1 MRDFIPPGAM
11 APGDAPGTRST
22 SANGGKAVGLLMLS
36 VAGLPV
42 PPWFS
47 LPNHLTAEWL
57 EESDATLIA
66 RLSPALEA
74 WTREGFAGLAL
85 RSSALD
91 EDSATSSK
99 AGQYHT
105 AFASTAEDIPAAFR
119 SVALSGGPAPIPVIV
134 QAMVQPD
141 IAGVAFSANPAAAQP
156 RTLLIEMVRGH
167 GAALVDGSATPE
179 EIHFDLDAYTESDS
193 LFMQIASVM
202 YMAELFVWGAAADV
216 EWCSRD
222 GQLWLL
228 QMRPVT
234 AMQLDPA
241 LLPDEPHSSWFFDQ
255 RFPNPI
261 SPFTRDT
268 LLRLVADVALGD
280 ALRMRG
286 AAVPEPLLH
295 FHAGRA
301 YAPQRLFETMLRG
314 APRWWLSQD
323 LRQIFGAKGKAGG
336 GPLATL
342 HYAWCAGVTVLK
354 NFRDVFLNLRAWDAF
369 ARELPGAL
377 AQVSATPENWE
388 QFEQDWRRCDALSR
402 RYLEIH
408 RWSILWADYGY
419 RAYQMLQA
427 LLPSATAARL
437 DARLKQCILLPTTA
451 ANAAYA
457 EWREHRTPENGKT
470 IVEIYGDR
478 STSLDYAIPT
488 WREIVEGDRL
498 KPGAPSLQ
506 SSLEAGAKRAVET
519 AQSPSLNP
527 LRLLARLLE
536 LREVQRFTWEH
547 ILARQRRMVMH
558 MMMGLMERG
567 MNIGDHVWLFT
578 WDELHKAVSQGIA
591 PSARELRLRR
601 HEQFLYASIHPPAL
615 LAPDQPAPAT
625 SGTGLAGLG
634 ASPGIVEGIALHIPN
649 PITPSKIPPGSILI
663 LRALDPA
670 CTGIMQQA
678 AGLIVERGGLLSHAS
693 ILAREYRVPMVIG
706 VDNAMGVI
714 PPGAKV
720 RIDGTRGT
728 IEM

>member
-11 APGDAPGTRST
+11 APGDAPGTRSP

-179 EIHFDLDAYTESDS
+179 KIHFDLDAYTESDS
-193 LFMQIASVM
+193 LFMQIAAVM
-202 YMAELFVWGAAADV
+202 YMAELFVWSAAADV
-216 EWCSRD
+216 EWCVRD
-222 GQLWLL
+222 EHLWIL

-437 DARLKQCILLPTTA
+437 DAQLKQRIHLPTTA
-451 ANAAYA
+451 ANAAYT
-457 EWREHRTPENGKT
+457 EWREQHTPENSKV
-470 IVEIYGDR
+470 ILESFADR
-478 STSLDYAIPT
+478 STSLDYATPT
-488 WREIVEGDRL
+488 WGEIVE
-498 KPGAPSLQ
+498 ST
-506 SSLEAGAKRAVET
+506 SSLRSPFEGGARRAGDV
-519 AQSPSLNP
+519 SPSQSLSP

-558 MMMGLMERG
+558 LALGLTDRDVLQG
-567 MNIGDHVWLFT
+567 SDYVWLFT
-578 WDELHKAVSQGIA
+578 WDELHKAVTQGIA

-649 PITPSKIPPGSILI
+649 PTAPQKIPPGSILI

-693 ILAREYRVPMVIG
+693 ILAREYGVPMVIG
-706 VDNAMGVI
+706 VENAMDLI
-714 PPGAKV
+714 AQGARV

-728 IEM
+728 VEMLTPK